1 MERKNLNIFTKIS
14 FIMAISTIFFV
25 FIFIFTSMITLNDRT
40 VSIINMLTI
49 LMFLSSVF
57 SIPLSIIS
65 MFSKE
70 HLAKRIFSLIVNLF
84 PICILLYS
92 LIMEFIDEFMRTGSS

>member
-14 FIMAISTIFFV
+14 FNIAIATISIV
-25 FIFIFTSMITLNDRT
+25 FLTIFTSMITLNGNT
-40 VSIINMLTI
+40 VSIINMLAL

-70 HLAKRIFSLIVNLF
+70 NLTKRIFSLIINLL
-84 PICILLYS
+84 PICIILYG
-92 LIMEFIDEFMRTGSS
+92 LILEFIDEFLRTAS